1 VGRRTLLGVLVLVGA
16 ALRLT
21 GVDGF
26 LINPDEAMF
35 LQTANREHLNDVFGT
50 SLFHAH
56 PPASYYIYHAVGLAT
71 RDIFWLRMPPF
82 LAGVAMIGLAWW
94 LGREVAGARGG
105 LALAWLVTFSPGLIE
120 LSSVCRNYT
129 FAFAFLLAALAGMA
143 RFVAGGRWR
152 DYALFVGGFMADR
165 GKLFGWA
172 VAGLMAAHGVMA
184 SVETVRL
191 AGRQELPA
199 REDEFNRAIATLE
212 SRFQPGDFVLLD
224 EQSALVASFH
234 LPELSAW
241 YWETVPRQYERNGVL
256 YCYIPHTNWYFKP
269 QHLVTAAERAIA
281 EFGLPRTGTLWVL
294 HASWEEQGDLRQRVE
309 KRLPVIHFPETGF
322 VPSVRRG
329 SRPLLLAIRAQEI
342 ATIREAFPEWAHRH
356 Q

>member
-1 VGRRTLLGVLVLVGA
+1 
-16 ALRLT
+16 
-21 GVDGF
+21 
-26 LINPDEAMF
+26 
-35 LQTANREHLNDVFGT
+35 
-50 SLFHAH
+50 
-56 PPASYYIYHAVGLAT
+56 
-71 RDIFWLRMPPF
+71 
-82 LAGVAMIGLAWW
+82 
-94 LGREVAGARGG
+94 
-105 LALAWLVTFSPGLIE
+105 
-120 LSSVCRNYT
+120 
-129 FAFAFLLAALAGMA
+129 
-143 RFVAGGRWR
+143 
-152 DYALFVGGFMADR
+152 
-165 GKLFGWA
+165 
-172 VAGLMAAHGVMA
+172 MAAHGVMA

-269 QHLVTAAERAIA
+269 QHLVAAAERVIA

-294 HASWEEQGDLRQRVE
+294 HAGWEEQGDLRQRIE
-309 KRLPVIHFPETGF
+309 KRLPVIQFPETGF